1 MKETDL
7 DGEVTWIWQPPKA
20 LLPLP
25 ANRAGLEVIEVATD
39 QHELNAY
46 RTFPVCAQRVSDV
59 SRVCSRGRGDF
70 SELLMSD
77 QHTSRCYMELSTL
90 TAASGTYPVASQR
103 AKTQVK

>member
-46 RTFPVCAQRVSDV
+46 RMFPVCARVAEV
-59 SRVCSRGRGDF
+59 I
-70 SELLMSD
+70 
-77 QHTSRCYMELSTL
+77 
-90 TAASGTYPVASQR
+90 SQNC
-103 AKTQVK
+103 